1 MLNFDGTQDGTV
13 TVLKL
18 FQKTRPGSMSKTV
31 DIPDASSELMISDS
45 KNFDTVFLNSRWK
58 SVVFEAVSENK
69 NRVHEQN
76 EAWQGGP
83 E

>member
-18 FQKTRPGSMSKTV
+18 FQKARPGSMSKTV

-45 KNFDTVFLNSRWK
+45 KNFDIDF
-58 SVVFEAVSENK
+58 FELK
-69 NRVHEQN
+69 MEQCRF
-76 EAWQGGP
+76 
-83 E
+83 

>member
-18 FQKTRPGSMSKTV
+18 LQKTRPGSMSKTV

-45 KNFDTVFLNSRWK
+45 KNFDTVF
-58 SVVFEAVSENK
+58 FELKMEEC
-69 NRVHEQN
+69 RF
-76 EAWQGGP
+76 
-83 E
+83 